1 MTLASSNLP
10 RSDARRPSPTFLG
23 PAATFA
29 AAILLALSAATLP
42 AMVPPTAV
50 LPVIATLL
58 FLTACVAALFG
69 WLGGQGAGAS
79 GLTYWDVAGALTFIG
94 ICVASTIDPNQL
106 VELAEPATRRGH

>member
-1 MTLASSNLP
+1 MTLASSNMA
-10 RSDARRPSPTFLG
+10 RSGAGRPGLTFLG
-23 PAATFA
+23 PGAKFA
-29 AAILLALSAATLP
+29 AAILLALGAATMP

-69 WLGGQGAGAS
+69 WLGGQGARAG

-94 ICVASTIDPNQL
+94 ICVAATIDPNQL
-106 VELAEPATRRGH
+106 VELAEPARRGN